1 MIGKVN
7 IGKSLLTSK
16 YVNDVPYDSSIEDL
30 YRTFIIIENKCY
42 DVQILDIGCGLEDY
56 PNFLDM
62 WVRFAEGI
70 LLVFSIDN
78 KESFELIKNK
88 REKIITIKNE
98 NFIPMILVGNK
109 QDLSDIRQ
117 VSYEEAKQLC
127 DSWGIEY
134 IETSAINNYNCKEAF
149 EKLILKIASNK
160 IKQKKPSICN
170 CLIS

>member
-1 MIGKVN
+1 
-7 IGKSLLTSK
+7 
-16 YVNDVPYDSSIEDL
+16 
-30 YRTFIIIENKCY
+30 
-42 DVQILDIGCGLEDY
+42 
-56 PNFLDM
+56 M

>member
-109 QDLSDIRQ
+109 QDI
-117 VSYEEAKQLC
+117 YGK
-127 DSWGIEY
+127 
-134 IETSAINNYNCKEAF
+134 
-149 EKLILKIASNK
+149 
-160 IKQKKPSICN
+160 
-170 CLIS
+170 